1 VAKQKQAIVKS
12 NKFLKSIATLVALV
26 GISLTLVSLPSRCDN
41 QSEFAYVG
49 GTAAIHKGC
58 EGKLEITA
66 SALVFDC
73 PQGSIAAPYS
83 SIERMEY
90 RSQVSKP
97 IRKMKLNW
105 KVEPPTHKDKHNVYF
120 TVLYL
125 DQGKIHAMVLKVD
138 PATMRPYLAEIDLRT
153 GHRIDVQQYY

>member
-1 VAKQKQAIVKS
+1 MKL
-12 NKFLKSIATLVALV
+12 NRFLKTIATLVALAGV
-26 GISLTLVSLPSRCDN
+26 PLTFASMPSRCDN

-73 PQGSIAAPYS
+73 PQGSVAAPYS

-125 DQGKIHAMVLKVD
+125 DQGKTRAMVLKVD
-138 PATMRPYLAEIDLRT
+138 PETMRPYLAEIDLRT